1 MNLFSIYELRRLRRH
16 ELHALL
22 DRAMVVLGE
31 EPEGSFGYEIARA
44 NYRNIRCV
52 LANYGAMKNTPAP
65 R

>member
-1 MNLFSIYELRRLRRH
+1 MNLFSIYELRRRTRC

-31 EPEGSFGYEIARA
+31 EPEGSFDYEVALA

-52 LANYGAMKNTPAP
+52 LANYGAMTNTPAP